1 MMKNDQTLEEAS
13 QAIAQKL
20 KSMKGGDRLEQ
31 RTLMA
36 IIEDRHEDASKLM
49 DIVERRNA
57 LNLHSLEGGKES
69 LPPLSSADNEH
80 P

>member
-1 MMKNDQTLEEAS
+1 MKDDQTLEEAS
-13 QAIAQKL
+13 RAISQKL

-36 IIEDRHEDASKLM
+36 IIDDRHEDASKLM
-49 DIVERRNA
+49 NIVERRNA
-57 LNLHSLEGGKES
+57 LNLRSVEGGKES
-69 LPPLSSADNEH
+69 LPQLSSADIEH